1 MLISKYNIMPLDKNS
16 SQTLELLSN
25 NTEKSVFYDN
35 STNQKVQSILDM
47 VLMKIDDKKIQS
59 FDISH
64 FKEKD
69 MWKLINLL
77 NKNMTEFEKWIYEI
91 SFDTVIYYR
100 ELNLTINYIYD
111 LIYDFLIRK
120 KEYKIAKKISKDLLN
135 ILLDYKKWE
144 IEWILE
150 SYWEDKKFFN
160 VKKLWF
166 NDLNT
171 PIAKVW
177 LERYEFTKKMLEK

>member
-1 MLISKYNIMPLDKNS
+1 MLISKYNIMSLDKNS
-16 SQTLELLSN
+16 SQTLELVSK

-77 NKNMTEFEKWIYEI
+77 NKNMTEFEKWIYKI

-100 ELNLTINYIYD
+100 ELNLTINYIYY
-111 LIYDFLIRK
+111 LFRNSVHI
-120 KEYKIAKKISKDLLN
+120 
-135 ILLDYKKWE
+135 
-144 IEWILE
+144 
-150 SYWEDKKFFN
+150 
-160 VKKLWF
+160 
-166 NDLNT
+166 
-171 PIAKVW
+171 
-177 LERYEFTKKMLEK
+177 